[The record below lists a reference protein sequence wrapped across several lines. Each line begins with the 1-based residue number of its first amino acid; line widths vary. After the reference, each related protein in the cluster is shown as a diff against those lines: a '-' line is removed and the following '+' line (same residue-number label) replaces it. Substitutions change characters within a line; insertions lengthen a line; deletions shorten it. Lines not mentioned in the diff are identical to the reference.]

1 MKVVVLNASPRR
13 NGNSAALSAQAALGA
28 QAAGHEVE
36 TFFLIDHVQG
46 MLGDCRT
53 CRNAAGQCSI
63 GDGYEKLL
71 TEHVAPADAIMFAT
85 PLHYYGMTARLKA
98 FVDRLFC
105 YTSNSAPDADRILES
120 LPGKRVGLLISCEE
134 TYQGATL
141 GLIAQVQ
148 ELTRYNRQELV
159 GAVVGISNSR
169 GEVAH
174 DPTRPLD
181 RAYDLGR
188 RLFEAHVTD
197 YRFDTPRS
205 NKVWLADGVPA
216 NASASGDEVRP
227 DTRPL
232 DHAQG
237 A

>member
-13 NGNSAALSAQAALGA
+13 DGNSAAMSEQAALGA
-28 QAAGHEVE
+28 EAAGHEVE

-53 CRNAAGQCSI
+53 CRDSAGRCSI
-63 GDGYEKLL
+63 GDGYEQLL
-71 TEHVAPADAIMFAT
+71 TEHVAPADAIILAT

-141 GLIAQVQ
+141 GLVAQVQ
-148 ELTRYNRQELV
+148 ELTRYNRQDLV
-159 GAVVGISNSR
+159 GTVVGIGNSR
-169 GEVAH
+169 GEVKN
-174 DPTRPLD
+174 DPTRPLE
-181 RAYDLGR
+181 RAYELGR

-197 YRFDTPRS
+197 YRFDSPRS
-205 NKVWLADGVPA
+205 SKVWLADGVPA
-216 NASASGDEVRP
+216 NDG
-227 DTRPL
+227 
-232 DHAQG
+232 
-237 A
+237 